1 MKSGLVSFLW
11 KKMGQ
16 DPGRKNVTVFE
27 QIQNENPN
35 LRRKMNFQKASHL
48 YYRSLLHFPKH

>member
-16 DPGRKNVTVFE
+16 DPGGKNVTVFE
-27 QIQNENPN
+27 QI
-35 LRRKMNFQKASHL
+35 KMKTQILEGK
-48 YYRSLLHFPKH
+48 